1 MYGGDISTLTKVHD
15 EYPNKNLYLT
25 EQAVTGPTSEPLGI
39 AAAVTWVI
47 VGPTRN
53 WSRNALL
60 WNLAADPNNGP
71 HTNDGGCTGCQGAV
85 TLDGNKV
92 ERNIAY
98 YTVAHVSKFVP
109 PGSVRIGS
117 TEMEQLADV
126 AFRTADGKIVL
137 VLSSTS
143 NFPKTVNVRYHGRVF
158 TTTVPAESV
167 GTYVW

>member
-1 MYGGDISTLTKVHD
+1 MYGGDVSTLTKVHD

-25 EQAVTGPTSEPLGI
+25 EQSVTGPVSEPLGI

-92 ERNIAY
+92 DRNLAY
-98 YTVAHVSKFVP
+98 YTVGTRLQVCASRFCP
-109 PGSVRIGS
+109 DRFNRYGTIG
-117 TEMEQLADV
+117 
-126 AFRTADGKIVL
+126 RCR
-137 VLSSTS
+137 LS
-143 NFPKTVNVRYHGRVF
+143 YC
-158 TTTVPAESV
+158 
-167 GTYVW
+167 